1 MNDWCSLCSGD
12 LEDLR
17 RQMEESVPRLQK
29 AAEERRTKLEQCC
42 QLRRLDS
49 QASDVKEKT
58 RFVDTHKIIFHR
70 GLVFLHFH
78 PVPLELCLFL
88 AIFFTFSA
96 LTLLVR

>member
-1 MNDWCSLCSGD
+1 MNECSLCSGD

-17 RQMEESVPRLQK
+17 RQVEESVPRLQK

-58 RFVDTHKIIFHR
+58 RFVDTHKIIFLR

-88 AIFFTFSA
+88 AIFLPSV
-96 LTLLVR
+96 L